1 MLNCTLLLCHYFDNH
16 NWKHIHF
23 LNVIFL
29 GLRYV
34 KESMIFLKIAA
45 PTWPKISNNSADFIN
60 IIRYFS
66 PTFRSILARIP
77 FLALLCLQ
85 IFKISPYT
93 RRSPGSKVHS
103 SRGALLDIPLRF
115 FRTLLMMLPTPPE
128 LCCRCFTPAL
138 GLLPAAGSRSC
149 LIPEPEL

>member
-1 MLNCTLLLCHYFDNH
+1 MLNCAIILIIIIGNILLECDLSWLTICKGKYD
-16 NWKHIHF
+16 
-23 LNVIFL
+23 
-29 GLRYV
+29 
-34 KESMIFLKIAA
+34 FLKIAA
-45 PTWPKISNNSADFIN
+45 PTWPKISNNSVDFIN

-66 PTFRSILARIP
+66 PTFRSILACIP

-85 IFKISPYT
+85 MFKISPYT

>member
-1 MLNCTLLLCHYFDNH
+1 MTNTQIIVLNSPKGSILKMFLKLLHPHDPKSPTTAWTLLILLD
-16 NWKHIHF
+16 ISAQHF
-23 LNVIFL
+23 VVFWHVSLF
-29 GLRYV
+29 
-34 KESMIFLKIAA
+34 
-45 PTWPKISNNSADFIN
+45 
-60 IIRYFS
+60 
-66 PTFRSILARIP
+66 